1 MGAALAL
8 LSSLLWG
15 TGDFLG
21 GTLSRRAHPVAVIR
35 ISQGL
40 AAAALVVIVV
50 LTGEAG
56 RTGAIPWGIAAAVLG
71 SLGLGSF
78 YAALAAGTMGV
89 VAPVAATG
97 VVIPVVVGLVQG
109 DSPSPLQM
117 GGIVVAIVGVVLA
130 SGPERRA
137 TLAADV
143 AEAATE
149 ADAAAVPTT
158 ASRRPLVLAGIA
170 ALGFGSALSLVAE
183 GSESS
188 VAMTLLVMRV
198 ATTVGCTLLLLT
210 VLRAAPRPH
219 RRDLPVLAAISAT
232 DAGANG
238 TFAIASTLGQ
248 VSVSAVLASLYPAV
262 TALLAWRIHHESL
275 RRIQVVGVVA
285 TLGGVALIAGG

>member
-40 AAAALVVIVV
+40 AAVALVVIVV

-56 RTGAIPWGIAAAVLG
+56 RTDAIPWGVAAAALG

-109 DSPSPLQM
+109 DSPSWLQTA
-117 GGIVVAIVGVVLA
+117 GIVMAIVGVVLA
-130 SGPERRA
+130 SGPERRDA
-137 TLAADV
+137 VA
-143 AEAATE
+143 AEAATTE
-149 ADAAAVPTT
+149 VDAAAVPAS

-198 ATTVGCTLLLLT
+198 ATAVGCTLLLLT
-210 VLRAAPRPH
+210 ALRSAPRP
-219 RRDLPVLAAISAT
+219 RARDLPVLVTISAT

-238 TFAIASTLGQ
+238 TFAVASTLGQ

-262 TALLAWRIHHESL
+262 TALLAWRLHHESL

-285 TLGGVALIAGG
+285 TLAGVALIAGG

>member
-137 TLAADV
+137 TLAEDV

-210 VLRAAPRPH
+210 VLRAAPRPR

>member
-40 AAAALVVIVV
+40 AAVALVVIVV

-56 RTGAIPWGIAAAVLG
+56 RTDAIPWGVAAAALG

-109 DSPSPLQM
+109 DSPSWLQTA
-117 GGIVVAIVGVVLA
+117 GIVMAIVGVVLA

-137 TLAADV
+137 AVA
-143 AEAATE
+143 AEAATTE
-149 ADAAAVPTT
+149 VDAAAVPAS

-198 ATTVGCTLLLLT
+198 ATAVGCTLLLLT
-210 VLRAAPRPH
+210 ALRSAPRP
-219 RRDLPVLAAISAT
+219 RARDLPVLVTISAT

-238 TFAIASTLGQ
+238 TFAVASTLGQ

-262 TALLAWRIHHESL
+262 TALLAWRLHHESL

-285 TLGGVALIAGG
+285 TLAGVALIAGG

>member
-40 AAAALVVIVV
+40 AAVALVVIVV

-56 RTGAIPWGIAAAVLG
+56 RTDAIPWGVAAAALG

-109 DSPSPLQM
+109 DSPSWLQTA
-117 GGIVVAIVGVVLA
+117 GIVMAIVGVVLA
-130 SGPERRA
+130 SGPERRDA
-137 TLAADV
+137 VA
-143 AEAATE
+143 AEAATTE
-149 ADAAAVPTT
+149 VDAAAVPAS

-198 ATTVGCTLLLLT
+198 ATAVGCTLLLLT
-210 VLRAAPRPH
+210 ALRSAPRP
-219 RRDLPVLAAISAT
+219 RARDLPVLVTISAT

-238 TFAIASTLGQ
+238 TFAVASTLGQ

-262 TALLAWRIHHESL
+262 TALLAWRLHHESL
-275 RRIQVVGVVA
+275 RRIQVAGVVA
-285 TLGGVALIAGG
+285 TLAGVALIAGG